1 MRILFLAH
9 RFPYPPTKGDKIRSF
24 WELRYLAARN
34 EVDLFCFFD
43 DLDDEKLLG
52 AASEFCTNLYAEK
65 LSWWRSRSQSL
76 WALLRGRA
84 ISPAYFYSQTMRQK
98 VRNAINS
105 RNYDLIF
112 VYCSSMVQY
121 VPSGFG
127 GARILDMV
135 DVDSDKW
142 AQYGDRSSTGISWLW
157 KLEARHLAELERS
170 AIEDF
175 SAILVCTDQEAAA
188 LQRTGASQKIMV
200 LENHLDT
207 NYFDP
212 GKVEVPTEVA
222 GWQPYIIFTGSMD
235 YYPNVDAVTYFH
247 RKVFPFI
254 RDAYPQARLVI
265 GGRNPARAVRRLAR
279 DTAVLVTGSVSDMR
293 PYLRGASAAVA
304 PLRIARGVQNK
315 ILEAMAMGLAVAVS
329 SQAAKALPKC
339 LLPAIRIEDNPR
351 LLAEFLVRELRK
363 GAAKPK
369 GEVREAVLK
378 YFGTPGGE
386 TRLEDVICRAIR
398 FASRKVQLSAHDLVE
413 KGEGISVPLRCTSEE
428 GTEVMNELAKR
439 DGA

>member
-9 RFPYPPTKGDKIRSF
+9 RLPYPPTKGDKIRSF
-24 WELRYLAARN
+24 WELRYLGARH
-34 EVDLFCFFD
+34 EVDLFCFYD
-43 DLDDEKLLG
+43 DRGDEKLLDT
-52 AASEFCTNLYAEK
+52 ARDFCTNFYAEK
-65 LSWWRSRSQSL
+65 LSWWKSRSQSL

-84 ISPAYFYSQTMRQK
+84 ISPAYFYSQTMFHK
-98 VRNAINS
+98 VRSAVCS

-121 VPSGFG
+121 VPSDFG

-142 AQYGDRSSTGISWLW
+142 AQYGDRCPSGISWLW
-157 KLEARHLAELERS
+157 KLEARHLAELEKS
-170 AIEDF
+170 AIKNF

-222 GWQPYIIFTGSMD
+222 GWQPYVIFTGSMD

-247 RKVFPFI
+247 REVFPFI
-254 RDAYPQARLVI
+254 REAYPQARLVI
-265 GGRNPARAVRRLAR
+265 GGRNPARAVRRLAS
-279 DTAVLVTGSVSDMR
+279 DKAVLVTGSVSDMR

-304 PLRIARGVQNK
+304 PLRVARGVQNK

-329 SQAAKALPKC
+329 SQAAKALPEC
-339 LLPAIRIEDNPR
+339 LLPAIQIEDNPR
-351 LLAEFLVRELRK
+351 LLAEFLVRKLRE
-363 GAAKPK
+363 GTAKPR
-369 GEVREAVLK
+369 GEVRDATVK

-398 FASRKVQLSAHDLVE
+398 FASRKVRGSAHDPVE
-413 KGEGISVPLRCTSEE
+413 NGEVEDVPVRSIHEE
-428 GTEVMNELAKR
+428 GAEVVNELAKR
-439 DGA
+439 NGA